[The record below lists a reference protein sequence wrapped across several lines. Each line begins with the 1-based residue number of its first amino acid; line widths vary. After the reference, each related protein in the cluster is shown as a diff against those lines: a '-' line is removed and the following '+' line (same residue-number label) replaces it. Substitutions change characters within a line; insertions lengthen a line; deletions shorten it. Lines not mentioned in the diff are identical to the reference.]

1 MVKSSS
7 TGNGRERLHP
17 PFATLYYIIEMAIRL
32 LPRDV
37 STKIAAGEVI
47 DRPAAV
53 VKELVENSLDAGSTS
68 VSVTIRAGG
77 VDYMSVVDNG
87 SGIPADEVILAF
99 RRFATSKLETTRD
112 LESIATLGF
121 RGEALP
127 SIATVSRVTMVTRA
141 ESEENGTRIEVADGK
156 TLDKH
161 VDAAPK
167 GTSITVRQLFRSFPA
182 RLKFLRTAATEGSR
196 IQALVTRYSL
206 AYPGVR
212 FQLTI
217 DGSLAFSS
225 PGSGSLREAI
235 AAVYRAE
242 IGEAMLEIEAYEPEG
257 PDEEAARAQANGM
270 ISPPSVTR
278 PNRSQIT
285 LFVNGRWIQSRT
297 LTFAVEDAYR
307 GFLMERRFPLAA
319 VNITLPYEDVDV
331 NVHPSKTDVR
341 FHREGLVFSA
351 LQRAVRRTL
360 TAYSPVPTLTSVP
373 HPAPPPSHSPPLA
386 DAPIVALTPA
396 PNRTARREAPEATA
410 EALAQTSE
418 QTDRHAFPQDMTPR
432 NVLPALRV
440 LGQAQNTYI
449 AAEGPDGVYL
459 IDQHAAH
466 ERVLFEEVT
475 ARASDSAAEVQGL
488 MEPVPVDLSP
498 AHKALVESQ
507 GEVIEW
513 LGFAIEPFGGPT
525 YLLRGVPAALS
536 AGSPAEGLADVL
548 DSMEEGGG
556 YETWGERAAYS
567 IACHGAI
574 RAGKTLS
581 LQEMMELTRQLEACR
596 QPNTCPHGRPTMVH
610 LTTSQLEREFGR
622 T

>member
-1 MVKSSS
+1 M
-7 TGNGRERLHP
+7 G
-17 PFATLYYIIEMAIRL
+17 IRL

-37 STKIAAGEVI
+37 SIKIAAGEVI

-53 VKELVENSLDAGSTS
+53 VKELVENSLDAGATV

-77 VDYMSVVDNG
+77 VEYMSIVDNG
-87 SGIPADEVILAF
+87 SGIVADEVGLAF
-99 RRFATSKLETTRD
+99 RRFATSKLVAVND

-127 SIATVSRVTMVTRA
+127 SIAAVSRVTMVTRTA
-141 ESEENGTRIEVADGK
+141 GEEAGTRIEVADGK
-156 TLDKH
+156 TLGKH
-161 VDAAPK
+161 VDAAAK

-206 AYPGVR
+206 AYPRVR

-225 PGSGSLREAI
+225 PGSGSLRETV
-235 AAVYRAE
+235 AAVYRPEVA
-242 IGEAMLEIEAYEPEG
+242 EAMLELEP
-257 PDEEAARAQANGM
+257 DVEEADVEDVGVQAHGM
-270 ISPPSVTR
+270 VSPPPVTR

-285 LFVNGRWIQSRT
+285 LFVNGRWVQSRT

-307 GFLMERRFPLAA
+307 GFLMERRFPLAV
-319 VNITLPYEDVDV
+319 VNITMPYEDVDV

-351 LQRAVRRTL
+351 LQRAIRRTL
-360 TAYSPVPTLTSVP
+360 TAYSPVPSLAPDHHSA
-373 HPAPPPSHSPPLA
+373 PAPASPAHAPNVSFTRA
-386 DAPIVALTPA
+386 PRRAAGAKAPDAPTTDGA
-396 PNRTARREAPEATA
+396 PPVMGA
-410 EALAQTSE
+410 
-418 QTDRHAFPQDMTPR
+418 DRHAFAQGMAPR
-432 NVLPALRV
+432 EVLPALRV

-466 ERVLFEEVT
+466 ERVLFDEVT
-475 ARASDSAAEVQGL
+475 ARASTTPAEVQGL

-498 AHKALVESQ
+498 AHRDLVESQ
-507 GEVIEW
+507 REIIEW
-513 LGFAIEPFGGPT
+513 LGFAIAPFGGST
-525 YLLRGVPAALS
+525 YLLRGVPAAIS

-548 DSMEEGGG
+548 DAMEEGGG
-556 YETWGERAAYS
+556 YETWEERAAYS

-574 RAGKTLS
+574 RAGKSLS
-581 LQEMMELTRQLEACR
+581 LQEMTELTRQLEACR

-610 LTTSQLEREFGR
+610 LSTTQLEREFGR
-622 T
+622 S

>member
-1 MVKSSS
+1 MVKASSK
-7 TGNGRERLHP
+7 GRGRRRLHP
-17 PFATLYYIIEMAIRL
+17 AFVTLYYITSMAIRL

-68 VSVTIRAGG
+68 ISVTIRAGG

-87 SGIPADEVILAF
+87 SGIPADEVALAF

-112 LESIATLGF
+112 MESIATLGF

-127 SIATVSRVTMVTRA
+127 SIAAVSRVTMVTRA
-141 ESEENGTRIEVADGK
+141 EGEDTGTRIELADAK
-156 TLDKH
+156 TLGKH

-196 IQALVTRYSL
+196 IQTLVTRYSL

-212 FQLTI
+212 FQVTV
-217 DGSLAFSS
+217 DGSLSFSS
-225 PGSGSLREAI
+225 PGSGSLREAL

-242 IGEAMLEIEAYEPEG
+242 VAEAMLEIEPEEPAG
-257 PDEEAARAQANGM
+257 PDAEAARAQAGGM
-270 ISPPSVTR
+270 ISPPAVTR

-307 GFLMERRFPLAA
+307 GFLMERRFPLAV
-319 VNITLPYEDVDV
+319 VNIALPYEDVDV

-360 TAYSPVPTLTSVP
+360 TAYSPVPALTSAP
-373 HPAPPPSHSPPLA
+373 HPAPPPAHPPTPA
-386 DAPIVALTPA
+386 NAPIVALTPA
-396 PNRTARREAPEATA
+396 PGRTARGEAPEAADETQAPPA
-410 EALAQTSE
+410 E
-418 QTDRHAFPQDMTPR
+418 TDRHAFTQDMTPR

-440 LGQAQNTYI
+440 LGQAQSTYI

-466 ERVLFEEVT
+466 ERVLFDEVT

-498 AHKALVESQ
+498 AHREMVESRR
-507 GEVIEW
+507 EVLEW
-513 LGFAIEPFGGPT
+513 LGFAIEPFGGST

-556 YETWGERAAYS
+556 YETWEERAAYS

-581 LQEMMELTRQLEACR
+581 LQEMTALTRQLEACR

-610 LTTSQLEREFGR
+610 LSTSQLEREFGR
-622 T
+622 S

>member
-1 MVKSSS
+1 
-7 TGNGRERLHP
+7 
-17 PFATLYYIIEMAIRL
+17 MAIRL

-68 VSVTIRAGG
+68 ISVTIRAGG

-87 SGIPADEVILAF
+87 SGIPADEVALAF

-127 SIATVSRVTMVTRA
+127 SIAAVARVTLVTRA
-141 ESEENGTRIEVADGK
+141 EREEAGTRIELEDGK
-156 TLDKH
+156 TLGSH

-167 GTSITVRQLFRSFPA
+167 GASITVRQLFRTFPA

-196 IQALVTRYSL
+196 IQTLVTRYSL

-217 DGSLAFSS
+217 DGSLSFSS
-225 PGSGSLREAI
+225 PGSGSLREAL

-242 IGEAMLEIEAYEPEG
+242 VAEAMLEIEPEEPEG
-257 PDEEAARAQANGM
+257 PDAEAARAQAGGM

-307 GFLMERRFPLAA
+307 GFLMERRFPLAV
-319 VNITLPYEDVDV
+319 VNIALPYGDVDV

-360 TAYSPVPTLTSVP
+360 TAYSPVPALTSVP
-373 HPAPPPSHSPPLA
+373 HPSSPPA
-386 DAPIVALTPA
+386 HTPTPARAPIVALTPA
-396 PNRTARREAPEATA
+396 PGRTARPVTQAPGA
-410 EALAQTSE
+410 ETQAPSAGQE
-418 QTDRHAFPQDMTPR
+418 DRHAFTRDMTPR

-440 LGQAQNTYI
+440 LGQAQSTYI

-466 ERVLFEEVT
+466 ERVLFDEVT

-498 AHKALVESQ
+498 SHRELVESQ
-507 GEVIEW
+507 REIIEW
-513 LGFAIEPFGGPT
+513 LGFVIEPFGGST

-536 AGSPAEGLADVL
+536 SGSPAEGLADVL

-556 YETWGERAAYS
+556 YETWEERAAYS

-581 LQEMMELTRQLEACR
+581 LQEMTALTRQLEACR

-610 LTTSQLEREFGR
+610 LSTSQLEREFGR

>member
-1 MVKSSS
+1 
-7 TGNGRERLHP
+7 
-17 PFATLYYIIEMAIRL
+17 MAIRL

-68 VSVTIRAGG
+68 ISVTIRAGG

-87 SGIPADEVILAF
+87 SGIPADEVALAF
-99 RRFATSKLETTRD
+99 RRFATSKLESTRD
-112 LESIATLGF
+112 LESITTLGF

-127 SIATVSRVTMVTRA
+127 SIAAVARVTLLTRA
-141 ESEENGTRIEVADGK
+141 EREEAGTRIELEDGK
-156 TLDKH
+156 TLGRH

-167 GTSITVRQLFRSFPA
+167 GASITVRQLFRSFPA

-196 IQALVTRYSL
+196 IQTLVTRYSL

-217 DGSLAFSS
+217 DGSLSFSS
-225 PGSGSLREAI
+225 PGSGCLREAL

-242 IGEAMLEIEAYEPEG
+242 VAEAMLEIEPEEPEA
-257 PDEEAARAQANGM
+257 PDAEAAGAQAGGM

-307 GFLMERRFPLAA
+307 GFLMERRFPLAV
-319 VNITLPYEDVDV
+319 VNIALPYGDVDV

-360 TAYSPVPTLTSVP
+360 TAYSPVPALTSVP
-373 HPAPPPSHSPPLA
+373 HPSSPPA
-386 DAPIVALTPA
+386 HTPTQARAPIVALTPA
-396 PNRTARREAPEATA
+396 PGRTARPVTQAPGA
-410 EALAQTSE
+410 ETQAPSAGQE
-418 QTDRHAFPQDMTPR
+418 DRHAFTRDMTPR

-440 LGQAQNTYI
+440 LGQAQSTYI

-466 ERVLFEEVT
+466 ERVLFDEVT

-488 MEPVPVDLSP
+488 MEPVPVNLSP
-498 AHKALVESQ
+498 SHRKLVESQ
-507 GEVIEW
+507 REIIEW
-513 LGFAIEPFGGPT
+513 LGFVIEPFGGST

-536 AGSPAEGLADVL
+536 SGSPAEGLADVL

-556 YETWGERAAYS
+556 YETWEERAAYS

-581 LQEMMELTRQLEACR
+581 LQEMTALTRQLEACR

-610 LTTSQLEREFGR
+610 LSTSQLEREFGR